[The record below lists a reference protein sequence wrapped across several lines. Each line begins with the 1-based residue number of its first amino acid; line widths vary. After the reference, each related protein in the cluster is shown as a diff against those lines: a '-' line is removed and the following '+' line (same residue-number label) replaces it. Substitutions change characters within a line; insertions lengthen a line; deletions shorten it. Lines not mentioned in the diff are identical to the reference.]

1 MKVFGAKNIV
11 GGGIWWEPNPAFVYR
26 TVQPINVLQVACRP
40 QLVVLSVLDLKR
52 FDQSP
57 QFVGKP
63 NHFLFLTSK
72 KNASAQTMSEKSISL
87 LFPFF
92 FLLANVNEV
101 RGFV

>member
-11 GGGIWWEPNPAFVYR
+11 GGGIRWEPNPAFVYR

-40 QLVVLSVLDLKR
+40 QLVVLLVLDLKR

-63 NHFLFLTSK
+63 HCFYPVI
-72 KNASAQTMSEKSISL
+72 KNASVDERFLKKINKSI
-87 LFPFF
+87 FPFF
-92 FLLANVNEV
+92 FHVGGLNKSK
-101 RGFV
+101 